1 MFTYDTFLS
10 SFDRLSIKSTITG
23 RTGTILGILGSIAF
37 IVISFLFFIG
47 PVVSYFKGDYI
58 QGIFQANEIGPV
70 L

>member
-10 SFDRLSIKSTITG
+10 SLDRLSIKSTITG

-37 IVISFLFFIG
+37 IVVSFVLFIG
-47 PVVSYFKGDYI
+47 PVVTYFEGDYI
-58 QGIFQANEIGPV
+58 QGIYQANQQEP